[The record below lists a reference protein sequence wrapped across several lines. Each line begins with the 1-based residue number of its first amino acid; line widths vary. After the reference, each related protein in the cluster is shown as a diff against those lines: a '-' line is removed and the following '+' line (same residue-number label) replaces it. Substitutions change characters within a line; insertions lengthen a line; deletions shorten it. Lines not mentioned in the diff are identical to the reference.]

1 MLNPINIYVPQFKQ
15 IITISEGNGMNLLDE
30 DMDESFVDYI
40 YYDRY
45 DYNLEE
51 VDGGQIMLTE
61 MIQDKYTSMK
71 ECIPAVLDMAYGD
84 TNIEYIILE

>member
-1 MLNPINIYVPQFKQ
+1 MLNPVNIYVPKFKQ

-30 DMDESFVDYI
+30 DMGEGFVDYI
-40 YYDRY
+40 YYDQY
-45 DYNLEE
+45 DYDLQE

-61 MIQDKYTSMK
+61 MIQDTYASMK

-84 TNIEYIILE
+84 ETIDYIVLE

>member
-1 MLNPINIYVPQFKQ
+1 MFNPINIYVPQFKQ

-30 DMDESFVDYI
+30 DMDEGFVDYI
-40 YYDRY
+40 YYDQY

-61 MIQDKYTSMK
+61 MIQDKYTSIK

-84 TNIEYIILE
+84 TSIEYIVLE

>member
-1 MLNPINIYVPQFKQ
+1 MLNPVNIYVPKFKQ

-30 DMDESFVDYI
+30 DMDEGFVDYI
-40 YYDRY
+40 YYDQY
-45 DYNLEE
+45 DYDLQE

-61 MIQDKYTSMK
+61 MIQDTYTSMT

-84 TNIEYIILE
+84 ETIEYIVLD

>member
-1 MLNPINIYVPQFKQ
+1 MLNPVNIYVPKFKQ

-30 DMDESFVDYI
+30 DMDEGFVDYI
-40 YYDRY
+40 YYDQY
-45 DYNLEE
+45 DYDLQE

-61 MIQDKYTSMK
+61 MIQDTYTSMK

-84 TNIEYIILE
+84 ETIEYIVLD

>member
-1 MLNPINIYVPQFKQ
+1 MLNPIDIFVPKFKQ

-30 DMDESFVDYI
+30 DMDEGFVDYI
-40 YYDRY
+40 YYDQY

-84 TNIEYIILE
+84 ASIEYIVLE

>member
-1 MLNPINIYVPQFKQ
+1 MLNPVNIYVPKFKQ
-15 IITISEGNGMNLLDE
+15 IITISEGSGMNLLDE
-30 DMDESFVDYI
+30 DMDEGFVDYI
-40 YYDRY
+40 YYDQF
-45 DYNLEE
+45 DYNLSE

-84 TNIEYIILE
+84 SEIEYIVLD

>member
-1 MLNPINIYVPQFKQ
+1 MLNPIDIFVPKFKQ

-30 DMDESFVDYI
+30 DMDEGFVDYI
-40 YYDRY
+40 YYDQY

-84 TNIEYIILE
+84 TSIEYIMLE

>member
-1 MLNPINIYVPQFKQ
+1 MLNPVNIYVPKFKQ

-30 DMDESFVDYI
+30 DMDEGFVDYI
-40 YYDRY
+40 YYDQY

-61 MIQDKYTSMK
+61 MIQDTYTSMK
-71 ECIPAVLDMAYGD
+71 ECITAVLDMAYGD
-84 TNIEYIILE
+84 TSIEYIVLE